1 MAPPVATPPDPFEPA
16 EDLVS
21 AGTVLLRVYS
31 PGPSNRAP
39 NDFNPGTSLAV
50 QATQRDDVFPVSR
63 FSFFLD
69 DAEPARPVP
78 TLFASPSE
86 NVALWETLLRDRAPD
101 DTEALPRAV
110 PRSGVGPG
118 PCEPGPQGGLSGRR

>member
-1 MAPPVATPPDPFEPA
+1 MARPVATPPDPFKPA
-16 EDLVS
+16 EDLVP

-50 QATQRDDVFPVSR
+50 RATQKGDVFPVSR

-69 DAEPARPVP
+69 DAVPARPVP
-78 TLFASPSE
+78 TLYASPSE
-86 NVALWETLLRDRAPD
+86 NVALWEMPASR
-101 DTEALPRAV
+101 PRA
-110 PRSGVGPG
+110 
-118 PCEPGPQGGLSGRR
+118 